1 MTVKQL
7 LALLSLAAL
16 WGGSYLLIRIAVPA
30 FGPTSLMAARVIIAA
45 AVLAVGL
52 RLTGRPT
59 EGIRANAG
67 PLLVLGAVHGAIPFT
82 LIARAEMHV
91 TASIAAVLGAT
102 IPLFSVVIG
111 AVWLR
116 QHISARRIVGLVL
129 GVAGVTVLVGWSPMA
144 LSRETLLAV
153 AALMLSSASYGF
165 AGIYVKHKLSHVPS
179 SSIALGQQMGAAT
192 WLIIPAMLNPP
203 RFPIPAGAMWAVLA
217 LAVLCTSLAFLL
229 YFYLIAEI
237 GPIRTQTVTYLVPVF
252 GMLWGAIFLGESIT
266 AGMLVGLVI
275 ILVSVLLVNTTKLP
289 FRLPFRA
296 PSVT

>member
-1 MTVKQL
+1 MTVKHL
-7 LALLSLAAL
+7 LALLALAAL

-45 AVLAVGL
+45 AVLVVGL

-116 QHISARRIVGLVL
+116 QHI
-129 GVAGVTVLVGWSPMA
+129 
-144 LSRETLLAV
+144 
-153 AALMLSSASYGF
+153 
-165 AGIYVKHKLSHVPS
+165 
-179 SSIALGQQMGAAT
+179 
-192 WLIIPAMLNPP
+192 
-203 RFPIPAGAMWAVLA
+203 
-217 LAVLCTSLAFLL
+217 
-229 YFYLIAEI
+229 
-237 GPIRTQTVTYLVPVF
+237 
-252 GMLWGAIFLGESIT
+252 
-266 AGMLVGLVI
+266 
-275 ILVSVLLVNTTKLP
+275 
-289 FRLPFRA
+289 
-296 PSVT
+296 